1 MPGFRFDGPQLAKT
15 TGGNGWIKMLRQRE
29 LKLYQWMASY
39 LPVLLIRLGIDEQT
53 AFSRKPDHQLAALQE
68 KIAVTPQLTFNG
80 AKILELDGRQPAD
93 EIMQASLRAIHAAL
107 S

>member
-1 MPGFRFDGPQLAKT
+1 MNKPRLRVNLT
-15 TGGNGWIKMLRQRE
+15 TNWQR
-29 LKLYQWMASY
+29 Y
-39 LPVLLIRLGIDEQT
+39 R
-53 AFSRKPDHQLAALQE
+53 E

-93 EIMQASLRAIHAAL
+93 EILQASLRAIHAAL